1 MYIRYI
7 FLKYGL
13 LRIQFN
19 HLIIYSNGKVKNKTV
34 QLVAPSYGKEI
45 YEAIV
50 LCIPNKK
57 AISSDIGKS
66 FRPTCCTFQTL
77 RTRRLVPELVTK
89 HRFYRF
95 HKAFLIYKTLA
106 IDLALPY

>member
-34 QLVAPSYGKEI
+34 QLVAPSYSKEI

-57 AISSDIGKS
+57 VISSDIGK
-66 FRPTCCTFQTL
+66 TL
-77 RTRRLVPELVTK
+77 QTRRLVPELVTK